1 MGGYLEKIL
10 RVNLTEEKI
19 VVEKLNSEIKRKYLG
34 GAGLAARILYD
45 ELEQGI
51 DPLGSKNKLVFA
63 TGPLTGTKAPSSG
76 RHLVAAKSPLTG
88 IWGEATSG
96 GFWGSELK
104 SAGFDAII
112 VEGRSEKPVYLWVKD
127 EEVEIRDASKIWGKS
142 VYQTEDMIRE
152 NLGDKKIVVSSIGPA
167 GEKLVKIACIMNDKE
182 RAAGRCGLGAVMGS
196 KKLKAIAV
204 RGTQSIPVEDPET
217 FDESVKKFREAIK
230 DNLLVEM
237 LSKQGTNS
245 ALSSLNMMGNLPT
258 KYYKEGAFEHANKI
272 DGNALMEITSKKFAC
287 YGCSIA
293 CGRGHV
299 EVNSGPFKGL
309 SGAGPEYE
317 TVAAFGSLCMNSD
330 LGTIVKA
337 GIMCNQLGIDTI
349 STGNIIAFSM
359 ECYEKGI
366 IKEEDIGG
374 LELKWGNPEA
384 IVKLVEKIG
393 MKEGIGEILSGGV
406 RNASKKFGKESG
418 EFAMHVKGL
427 EIPMHEPRGYKGL
440 GLGYATS
447 NRGACH
453 LRPASQMVEIT
464 CQARPELGFT
474 KVTKQYEVEGKGIV
488 IKGLQDYKTMVD
500 SLVACN
506 FVYEMYA
513 YLPNEL
519 AKMLT
524 ALTGNNFTIEDLVKI
539 GERTFNLQRLFN
551 IREGISRKDDTL
563 PKRFTQEKT
572 TKGPTAGQMVE
583 LEPMLNEY
591 YTARGWD
598 EKGIPTKNK
607 LAELGL

>member
-10 RVNLTEEKI
+10 RVDLTKEKI
-19 VVEKLNSEIKRKYLG
+19 TTEKLKEETQKKYLG
-34 GAGLAARILYD
+34 GAGLAAKILYD
-45 ELEQGI
+45 ELKPGI
-51 DPLGSKNKLVFA
+51 DPLGPENKLVFA

-96 GFWGSELK
+96 GFWGAELK
-104 SAGFDAII
+104 FAGFDAII
-112 VEGRSEKPVYLWVKD
+112 IEGQSEKPVYLWIKD
-127 EEVEIRDASKIWGKS
+127 GEAELKDASKIWGKN
-142 VYQTEDMIRE
+142 VYQTEDIIRE
-152 NLGDKKIVVSSIGPA
+152 SLGDKKIIISSIGPA
-167 GEKLVKIACIMNDKE
+167 GEKLVKIACIMNDKD

-204 RGTQSIPVEDPET
+204 RGTQSIPIEDPET
-217 FDESVKKFREAIK
+217 FDETVKKFREAIK
-230 DNLLVEM
+230 ANILIETV
-237 LSKQGTNS
+237 SKQGTNS
-245 ALSSLNMMGNLPT
+245 AVSGLNMMGTLPT
-258 KYYKEGAFEHANKI
+258 QYYKEGVFENANKI
-272 DGNALMEITSKKFAC
+272 DGNALMEITTKKFAC
-287 YGCSIA
+287 YACPIA

-299 EVNSGPFKGL
+299 EVKSGPFTGI

-337 GIMCNQLGIDTI
+337 GIICDQLGIDTI
-349 STGNIIAFSM
+349 SAGNITAFAM

-366 IKEEDIGG
+366 LTVKDTEGI
-374 LELKWGNPEA
+374 ELKWGNPEA
-384 IVKLVEKIG
+384 IVKLVEKIA
-393 MKEGIGEILSGGV
+393 MKEGIGKTLSEGV
-406 RNASKKFGKESG
+406 KSAAKKFGRGAE

-453 LRPASQMVEIT
+453 LRPASQMVEII

-474 KVTKQYEVEGKGIV
+474 KVTKQYEFEGKGLV
-488 IKGLQDYKTMVD
+488 IKGSQDYKTMVD

-506 FVYEMYA
+506 FTYEVYT

-524 ALTGNNFTIEDLVKI
+524 ALTGHNFTVQDLVKI

-551 IREGISRKDDTL
+551 IREGITGKDDIL

-572 TKGPTAGQMVE
+572 TKGPTAGQIVE
-583 LEPMLNEY
+583 LEPMLKEY

-598 EKGIPTKNK
+598 EKGIPTKKK
-607 LAELGL
+607 LTELET